1 MWLDILF
8 LLVAGYAFYRGY
20 NAGILR
26 TMMMVIS
33 ILVALLLSMRF
44 AGHAT
49 ALLQDMFGSDNP
61 ILFLPGFLLTFV
73 LVIALIRWLAG
84 LLEKGLGAIRLN
96 VLNRAVGGTLY
107 ATGATIVL
115 STLLGLV
122 DRTDIIPAT
131 TKDHSMTWPLLMTV
145 PDQAARAYA
154 DLRPIFTGFLDDTRE
169 VLERTHEEERH

>member
-8 LLVAGYAFYRGY
+8 LLIAGYAFYRGY

-26 TMMMVIS
+26 TVMMAIS
-33 ILVALLLSMRF
+33 VVLALLLSMRY
-44 AGHAT
+44 AGHVT
-49 ALLQDMFGSDNP
+49 ALLQDLFSSENP
-61 ILFLPGFLLTFV
+61 LFFLPGFLLTFV

-96 VLNRAVGGTLY
+96 ILNRAVGGMLY

-122 DRTDIIPAT
+122 DRTDIIPVT

-154 DLRPIFTGFLDDTRE
+154 GLRPVFMGFLDDTRE
-169 VLERTHEEERH
+169 VLEQTHQEERQ